1 MLTRIGPVTLLV
13 GHVDQAV
20 TPSNVINVSRTILG
34 NIFSYNGSVNF
45 YMFFGGRDKF
55 F

>member
-1 MLTRIGPVTLLV
+1 MNLKKPSGDLSADT
-13 GHVDQAV
+13 V
-20 TPSNVINVSRTILG
+20 TPSNMITVSRTILG